1 MEKIKLLWAMLLE
14 YKKDF
19 GFKEH
24 SHEYYQFF
32 FIISGNNNDYMIINN
47 KKIKL
52 ENNKFIFVKK
62 NILHKMPPIKKESV
76 NFIDVKF
83 NVEDK
88 KMEKFFSKIPE
99 TLNAK
104 NEKILELLYDIKKY
118 WREETKY
125 SKEIITCQ
133 LKLFF
138 LLILDEKNKY
148 YDINISEK
156 NSMNKI
162 KFLNKYIK
170 NKVLNSDE
178 ITIKLMDYLEKNYNK
193 KISLEELEKKFF
205 YSKEY
210 LCRNFKKNTGWTI
223 IYFFNYIKILE
234 AIKQL
239 KNMEN
244 TIESISE
251 NLHFSS
257 SQYFCKT
264 FKSFVGL
271 TPNEFKRSQKK
282 EIVLDELEHGKF
294 DYRYKEIK
302 RS

>member
-32 FIISGNNNDYMIINN
+32 FILSGNNTDFMIVGN

-52 ENNKFIFVKK
+52 KNNEFIFVKK
-62 NILHKMPPIKKESV
+62 NILHKMPPIKTESV
-76 NFIDVKF
+76 NFIDIKF
-83 NVEDK
+83 NTDDK
-88 KMEKFFSKIPE
+88 KLEKFFYKMPE
-99 TLNAK
+99 SLNIK

-118 WREETKY
+118 WRDETKY
-125 SKEIITCQ
+125 SKDIIACQ

-138 LLILDEKNKY
+138 LLILDEQSKY
-148 YDINISEK
+148 FDTKILEK
-156 NSMNKI
+156 NNTNKI
-162 KFLNKYIK
+162 KILNKYIK
-170 NKVLNSDE
+170 NKILTSNE
-178 ITIKLMDYLEKNYNK
+178 ITIKIMDYLEKNYNR
-193 KISLEELEKKFF
+193 KISLEELERKFF

-257 SQYFCKT
+257 SQYFCKI
-264 FKSFVGL
+264 FKSFIGL
-271 TPNEFKRSQKK
+271 SPNEFKKSQKK
-282 EIVLDELEHGKF
+282 EIVIDELEHGKF
-294 DYRYKEIK
+294 DYRYKEAK
-302 RS
+302 K